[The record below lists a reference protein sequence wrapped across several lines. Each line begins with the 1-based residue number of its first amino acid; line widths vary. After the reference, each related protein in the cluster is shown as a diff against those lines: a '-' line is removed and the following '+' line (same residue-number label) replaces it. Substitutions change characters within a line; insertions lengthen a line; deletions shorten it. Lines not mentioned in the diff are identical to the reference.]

1 MSYLALITSLIRK
14 IVMAK
19 WNFDMICR
27 DEYKLLMAEIERLKA
42 ENKELRD
49 EVEKFKRKTAGI
61 YE

>member
-19 WNFDMICR
+19 WRFDMICR